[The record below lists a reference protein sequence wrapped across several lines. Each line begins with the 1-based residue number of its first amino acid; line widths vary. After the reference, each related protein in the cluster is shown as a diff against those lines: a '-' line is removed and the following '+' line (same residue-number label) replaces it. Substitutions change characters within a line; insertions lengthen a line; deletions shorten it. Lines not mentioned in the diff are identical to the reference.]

1 MPSPQQV
8 TGDVGAQRT
17 LSSVSLSTQHSALS
31 KRARPSSTTR
41 PKFTVPPMPMSTN
54 SSCSSHSRFTPR
66 SCNELLPAPLPDDF
80 RPESHLS
87 NSYHLLTS
95 LFTRS
100 YPPCRPQ
107 SPPATTTTPSRT
119 LPIPRRRMATATPQP
134 RCAAAPVRTAT
145 LIFAKSPT
153 LPPLSLRRLLLSRR
167 LPVCNGPHSNET
179 SFMPTAASTT

>member
-1 MPSPQQV
+1 MRSALFPV
-8 TGDVGAQRT
+8 C
-17 LSSVSLSTQHSALS
+17 LSALSTQHSAS
-31 KRARPSSTTR
+31 ARARPSTTR

-54 SSCSSHSRFTPR
+54 SSCSSCSSHNRFTPR

-100 YPPCRPQ
+100 HPPCRPQ

-153 LPPLSLRRLLLSRR
+153 LLPLSLRRLLLSRR
-167 LPVCNGPHSNET
+167 LLVCNGPHSNET
-179 SFMPTAASTT
+179 SFMPTVASTT